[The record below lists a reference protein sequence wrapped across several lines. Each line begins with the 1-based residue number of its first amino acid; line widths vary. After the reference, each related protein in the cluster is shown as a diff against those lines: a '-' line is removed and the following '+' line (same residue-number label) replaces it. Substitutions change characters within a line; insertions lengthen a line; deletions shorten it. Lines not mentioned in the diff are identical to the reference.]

1 MLRTEYFKMQDT
13 GVAGLATMFHIEP
26 SPTQTMALNAKFN
39 KRIFYKYSI
48 MFNKNLE
55 MHNWTLL

>member
-1 MLRTEYFKMQDT
+1 MQDT